1 MLSRRYGWVKM
12 TTKIEMNPMPTQLSN
27 LRESN
32 EFLNLLLDNINSA
45 VLIADEKMQI
55 HQFNKSFLDLFDRT
69 TDQPVD
75 RSFGQ
80 IAGCVNAVVENQSC
94 GHTSQCQFCSI
105 RRSLLQTL
113 LDKAPADRQRMERRF
128 YINGRSVTKY
138 LEFSARP
145 IQFQGRRMILVI
157 IYDITDIETQKR
169 ELESKQDQIEHDLEA
184 AAGIQQSLL
193 PHHAPEIPSIHA
205 AWQFEPCGRVGGDIF
220 QVHQTGEASI
230 SAYVLDV
237 CGHGVSAALVAV
249 TVTQFLQG
257 LQNRMRLTGKLF
269 TPEAVLDR
277 LNEAFPLDR
286 FDSYF
291 TIAYISLDLRTGL
304 LTYGNAGHV
313 PPLLLRADGPLEALA
328 QHGTVIGSGFEGRFG
343 QAELRLC
350 PGDRLILYTDGLTDN
365 FGPDGERDGRRRFL
379 AALRH
384 QAGQRVEDLVAA
396 VMQQSRSLRGNVPPT
411 DDISLLAIE
420 YTG

>member
-1 MLSRRYGWVKM
+1 ML
-12 TTKIEMNPMPTQLSN
+12 TPLSD

-113 LDKAPADRQRMERRF
+113 LDKAPVDRRRMERRF
-128 YINGRSVTKY
+128 FIDGRAVTKY

-169 ELESKQDQIEHDLEA
+169 ELEAKQEQIDHDLEA

-193 PHHAPEIPSIHA
+193 PHNAPDIPAIRT
-205 AWQFEPCGRVGGDIF
+205 AWQFEPCDRVGGDIF
-220 QVHQTGEASI
+220 QIHQTSETSI

-269 TPEAVLDR
+269 APDAVLER

-291 TIAYISLDLRTGL
+291 TIAYIGLDLRTGR
-304 LTYGNAGHV
+304 LTYANAGHV
-313 PPLLLRADGPLEALA
+313 PPLLLRADGTLDTLS
-328 QHGTVIGSGFEGRFG
+328 QHDTVIGSGFKGRFG
-343 QAELRLC
+343 QASVRLSA
-350 PGDRLILYTDGLTDN
+350 GDRLVLYTDGLTDN
-365 FGPDGERDGRRRFL
+365 FGPDGERNGRRRFL
-379 AALRH
+379 AALRNLC
-384 QAGQRVEDLVAA
+384 GRTVDDLVTA
-396 VMQQSRSLRGNVPPT
+396 VMAQSRSLRGDVPPT
-411 DDISLLAIE
+411 DDISLLAVE

>member
-1 MLSRRYGWVKM
+1 MDTML
-12 TTKIEMNPMPTQLSN
+12 TPLSN

-45 VLIADEKMQI
+45 VLIADEGMQI

-80 IAGCVNAVVENQSC
+80 IAGCVNAVIEKQSC

-105 RRSLLQTL
+105 RHSLLQTL
-113 LDKAPADRQRMERRF
+113 LHEAPVNRRRMERRF
-128 YINGRSVTKY
+128 FIDGRPVTKY

-145 IQFQGRRMILVI
+145 IQYQGRRMILVI

-169 ELESKQDQIEHDLEA
+169 ELEAKQVQIDRDLEA

-193 PHHAPEIPSIHA
+193 PHHAPEIPRIHA
-205 AWQFEPCGRVGGDIF
+205 AWQFEPCDRVGGDIF
-220 QVHQTGEASI
+220 QIHQIGDDAI
-230 SAYVLDV
+230 SVYALDV

-257 LQNRMRLTGKLF
+257 LQNRMRSTGRIFSPK
-269 TPEAVLDR
+269 EVLAR
-277 LNEAFPLDR
+277 LNTAFPLDR
-286 FDSYF
+286 FDSFF
-291 TIAYISLDLRTGL
+291 TIVYASLNLRTGQL
-304 LTYGNAGHV
+304 AYGNAGHV
-313 PPLLLRADGPLEALA
+313 PPLVLKADGTLDALSR
-328 QHGTVIGSGFEGRFG
+328 HGTVIGSDVETAFDQEIVP
-343 QAELRLC
+343 LI

-365 FGPDGERDGRRRFL
+365 FGPDGERHGRDRFL
-379 AALRH
+379 TALRSL
-384 QAGQRVEDLVAA
+384 ASRSVDDLVTAIL
-396 VMQQSRSLRGNVPPT
+396 SRSHSLRGDAVPT
-411 DDISLLAIE
+411 DDMSLIAIE

>member
-1 MLSRRYGWVKM
+1 ML
-12 TTKIEMNPMPTQLSN
+12 TQLSD

-69 TDQPVD
+69 TDQPVE

-80 IAGCVNAVVENQSC
+80 IAGCVNAVVENRSC

-113 LDKAPADRQRMERRF
+113 LDKAPVDRQRMERRF
-128 YINGRSVTKY
+128 YINGRPVTKY

-145 IQFQGRRMILVI
+145 IRFQGRRMILVI
-157 IYDITDIETQKR
+157 IYDITDIESQKR
-169 ELESKQDQIEHDLEA
+169 ELEAKQAQIENDLQA

-193 PHHAPEIPSIHA
+193 PHNTPNIPSIHT
-205 AWQFEPCGRVGGDIF
+205 AWQFEPCDRVGGDIF
-220 QVHQTGEASI
+220 QVHQTGEGTI

-257 LQNRMRLTGKLF
+257 LQNRMRLTGRLF
-269 TPEAVLDR
+269 TPAAVLER
-277 LNEAFPLDR
+277 LNQAFPLDR

-291 TIAYISLDLRTGL
+291 SIAYISLDIRTGL

-313 PPLLLRADGPLEALA
+313 PPLLLRADGLVETLS
-328 QHGTVIGSGFEGRFG
+328 QHGTVIGTGFQEPFG
-343 QAELRLC
+343 QASVRLF

-365 FGPDGERDGRRRFL
+365 FGPEGEREGRYRFL
-379 AALRH
+379 TALRKF
-384 QAGQRVEDLVAA
+384 ADRPLDDLVAA
-396 VMQQSRSLRGNVPPT
+396 VLEQSRSMRGEVPPT
-411 DDISLLAIE
+411 DDISLLALD
-420 YTG
+420 YTGSSAPS

>member
-1 MLSRRYGWVKM
+1 MQIPISD
-12 TTKIEMNPMPTQLSN
+12 

-32 EFLNLLLDNINSA
+32 EFLKLLLDNINSA
-45 VLIADEKMQI
+45 VLIADENMQI
-55 HQFNKSFLDLFDRT
+55 HQFNTSFLNLFDRAA
-69 TDQPVD
+69 DQPVD

-113 LDKAPADRQRMERRF
+113 LEKAPVDRQHMERRF
-128 YINGRSVTKY
+128 YIDGRPVTKY

-157 IYDITDIETQKR
+157 IYDITEIEAQKR
-169 ELESKQDQIEHDLEA
+169 ELEAKQTQIDRDLEA

-193 PHHAPEIPSIHA
+193 PHHAPDIPAIRT
-205 AWQFEPCGRVGGDIF
+205 AWQFEPCDRVGGDIF
-220 QVHQTGEASI
+220 QIHQTGEAAI

-257 LQNRMRLTGKLF
+257 LQNRMRMSGKRF
-269 TPEAVLDR
+269 APQAVLER
-277 LNEAFPLDR
+277 LNNAFPLDR

-291 TIAYISLDLRTGL
+291 TIVYVNLDLRTGE
-304 LTYGNAGHV
+304 LTYANAGHV
-313 PPLLLRADGPLEALA
+313 PPLLLRADGTLA
-328 QHGTVIGSGFEGRFG
+328 TLSQHGTVIGAGAEADFG
-343 QAELRLC
+343 QESVWLS

-365 FGPDGERDGRRRFL
+365 FGPRGERDGRGLFL
-379 AALRH
+379 TALGGL
-384 QAGQRVEDLVAA
+384 AGEPVNELVTA
-396 VMQQSRSLRGNVPPT
+396 VLEQSRDLRGDAAPS
-411 DDISLLAIE
+411 DDVSLLAIE
-420 YTG
+420 YTA